1 MKTIN
6 DEIGFIEKQ
15 LLKKGYRLT
24 RKGRSWAE
32 NFEAIVFLGGL
43 LLIFGIVGSIET
55 GRWFG

>member
-6 DEIGFIEKQ
+6 DEIGFIEKR
-15 LLKKGYRLT
+15 LLRKGYRLT
-24 RKGRSWAE
+24 PKGRSWAE
-32 NFEAIVFLGGL
+32 NLEAIVFLGGL